1 MAFPGIET
9 LTELIRPLAERRG
22 MDIEEV
28 RTVKAGKK
36 SQVVVALDSDTRPT
50 LDELEE
56 VSNEISELFDAHEAA
71 GELNFG
77 AGYTLEVTTPG
88 VDLPLTQ
95 PRHWRRNRGRKVK
108 VGEATYR
115 VGALDEEER
124 TVVLI
129 APASGGPTVEL
140 WPVSDL
146 AGAVVEVEF
155 SNPPAGEIE
164 LAEQSFDEAAA
175 AASHGEG
182 E

>member
-1 MAFPGIET
+1 
-9 LTELIRPLAERRG
+9 
-22 MDIEEV
+22 MDIEDI

-36 SQVVVALDSDTRPT
+36 SQVVVSLDSDARPT
-50 LDELEE
+50 LDELEAA
-56 VSNEISELFDAHEAA
+56 SNEISELFDAHEAA
-71 GELNFG
+71 GEINFG

-95 PRHWRRNRGRKVK
+95 PRHWRRNRGRKVL
-108 VGEATYR
+108 VGESAYR
-115 VGALDEEER
+115 IGALDEDER

-129 APASGGPTVEL
+129 ASGGKEPTVEL
-140 WPVSDL
+140 RAVSDL

-155 SNPPAGEIE
+155 SNPPAGETE
-164 LAEQSFDEAAA
+164 LAGKSFDEAAR